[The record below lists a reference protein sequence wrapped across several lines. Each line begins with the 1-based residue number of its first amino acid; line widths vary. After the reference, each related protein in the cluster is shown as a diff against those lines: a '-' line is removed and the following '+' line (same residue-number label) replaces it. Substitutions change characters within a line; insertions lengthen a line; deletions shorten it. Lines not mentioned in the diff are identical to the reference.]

1 MMAMPHCE
9 SVPLFKQSLDRNLID
24 KKKKK
29 PQKTH
34 TQNKI
39 LKNICLKVYDHK
51 QVTLYSVTLSV
62 SSLLILDPRSALII
76 ANIKDVRVI

>member
-24 KKKKK
+24 KKKKT
-29 PQKTH
+29 QKTH

-51 QVTLYSVTLSV
+51 QVTLYSVTLSG

-76 ANIKDVRVI
+76 ANFKDVRVI